1 MRIWIAP
8 DDSADRLD
16 AEEVTAT
23 VHHEYK
29 IEGDPGLG
37 FPHYVWTT
45 RDEAQARAFMAKRIA
60 PQAIG
65 WDVPPTLTMRT
76 VITTAWEPAS

>member
-8 DDSADRLD
+8 DDSTDRLD

-29 IEGDPGLG
+29 IEGDPGHG
-37 FPHYVWTT
+37 YPHYRHIFHDHTLYEQFKTQREDPT
-45 RDEAQARAFMAKRIA
+45 REPWPEISYE
-60 PQAIG
+60 
-65 WDVPPTLTMRT
+65 TRT